1 MNKNNQ
7 KIDEIKQK
15 ILYFAKNQGIKRGE
29 LYLKIGM
36 KQSNFSG
43 IGAQSSLKTDNL
55 IKVLN
60 SFPELNPD
68 WLLLDKGEMLR
79 KEQNEARVY
88 SKDNSVLIVEIE
100 LLRSRI
106 KEQDSFI
113 KILLDLL
120 SKSGMDCSN
129 IVSNMHQKDDR

>member
-1 MNKNNQ
+1 MDKNSQ
-7 KIDEIKQK
+7 KIDEVKQK

-55 IKVLN
+55 IKVLKC
-60 SFPELNPD
+60 FPNLNPD
-68 WLLLDKGEMLR
+68 WLLLDKGAMLR
-79 KEQNEARVY
+79 DQSESRVY
-88 SKDNSVLIVEIE
+88 SNDGVEIE

-113 KILLDLL
+113 KILLDML
-120 SKSGMDCSN
+120 SKNGTDCSN
-129 IVSNMHQKDDR
+129 IVSKMHQKDDMK

>member
-1 MNKNNQ
+1 MDKNSQ
-7 KIDEIKQK
+7 KIDEVKQK

-55 IKVLN
+55 IKVLKC
-60 SFPELNPD
+60 FPNLNPD
-68 WLLLDKGEMLR
+68 WLLLDKGAMLR
-79 KEQNEARVY
+79 DQSAIVY
-88 SKDNSVLIVEIE
+88 SNDSSVEID
-100 LLRSRI
+100 LLRSRV

-113 KILLDLL
+113 KILLDML
-120 SKSGMDCSN
+120 SKNGTDCSN
-129 IVSNMHQKDDR
+129 IVSKMHQKDDMK